1 MEELDFYTKKFED
14 GKISRREFMGRAV
27 ALGVAVGVAST
38 MADEALAQSPKKG
51 GHLRMGIGAGASD
64 DTLDPATYGE
74 NFTQNMGFATR
85 NYLTEIDREGN
96 LVGELATEWGAS
108 DDAVQWTFK
117 LRNDVEFHN
126 GKTMDAEDVIASY
139 NHHRN
144 EDSVSAM
151 KDIAKTITDMKAV
164 DKNTVQFTLEAGN
177 ADFPYIVSDYHI
189 AILPSKD
196 GVAVWQDG
204 GGTGGYMVENFEPGV
219 RLDLK
224 RHPNFF
230 KGDERAHFDS
240 GEILVM
246 LDQVARTNALTTG
259 EIDVMDRC
267 ELKTLHLLERDD
279 NLRIEETTGTQHFTL
294 PMRADTAPFND
305 INVRMAIKLSLD
317 REALLRTLLRG
328 HGALGN
334 DHPISTANQYHNGNL
349 PQREYDPDMAKW
361 YLRQSGLGQP
371 GGRYL
376 PRRHRLRW
384 RCRHRCAV
392 QGARQGLR
400 HRYHRPPG
408 AQGRLLVG
416 DLDAKGL
423 VCIVLGRPADRG
435 LDVLGG
441 LRGRRQLERILLRA
455 YLFQRTACGGPGR
468 TRLGQAPR
476 DVRPDAG
483 YRSRRGQPDRS
494 GVLQLRV
501 RHEQVGAARPVNGG
515 ELGHGRSQG
524 LRALVVRLST
534 NA

>member
-259 EIDVMDRC
+259 ELDVMDRC

-361 YLRQSGLGQP
+361 YLRQSGLGRLAVDIYLADTAFAGAVDTGVLYKEHAKASGIDITVHQEP
-371 GGRYL
+371 KDGYWSAIWMQKGWCASYWGGRPTEDWMFSVAY
-376 PRRHRLRW
+376 
-384 RCRHRCAV
+384 AA
-392 QGARQGLR
+392 GANWNESFFE
-400 HRYHRPPG
+400 HTYFNE
-408 AQGRLLVG
+408 LLVAARAE
-416 DLDAKGL
+416 LDSDKRREMYGRMQG
-423 VCIVLGRPADRG
+423 IVRDEGSQIVPVFSNYVFAMNKSVQHGPSMAANWDM
-435 LDVLGG
+435 DG
-441 LRGRRQLERILLRA
+441 LRGFERWWFA
-455 YLFQRTACGGPGR
+455 
-468 TRLGQAPR
+468 
-476 DVRPDAG
+476 
-483 YRSRRGQPDRS
+483 
-494 GVLQLRV
+494 
-501 RHEQVGAARPVNGG
+501 
-515 ELGHGRSQG
+515 
-524 LRALVVRLST
+524 
-534 NA
+534 